1 MKSERMR
8 LQKEYLD
15 EADGM
20 SLAPMTNNSKIK
32 LLLRPGDAAEALSIS
47 PRKLWAM
54 TNTREIPCVRVGRSV
69 RYAPDDLRM
78 WIDSQKGGR
87 R

>member
-1 MKSERMR
+1 MKSEQMR
-8 LQKEYLD
+8 LPD
-15 EADGM
+15 GACDGM
-20 SLAPMTNNSKIK
+20 DGVFLAPASSPNIK
-32 LLLRPGDAAEALSIS
+32 LLFKPSDAAEALSIS

-54 TNTREIPCVRVGRSV
+54 TNSGDIPCVRFGRSV
-69 RYAPDDLRM
+69 RYDPADLRM

>member
-1 MKSERMR
+1 MKTGQMR
-8 LQKEYLD
+8 LPD
-15 EADGM
+15 GACDGM
-20 SLAPMTNNSKIK
+20 DGGFLAPASNSKIK
-32 LLLRPGDAAEALSIS
+32 LLLKPGDAAEALSIS

-54 TNTREIPCVRVGRSV
+54 TNTREIPCVRFGRSV
-69 RYAPDDLRM
+69 RYDPADLRM